1 MLGIFRGFLNTWP
14 AKVFFLVLAL
24 AFALWGVSGKN
35 PFGADTDAAATVGG
49 HRIDLAELQQ
59 AYKRQ
64 AAQLARM
71 LGKPELP
78 PEMRRMAATAAVD
91 TTVTQQALQ
100 NKVAELGLAAPDAA
114 VREAAFAVPAFHG
127 TDGAFDRTRMTE
139 ILRANGMTE
148 PMFLNL
154 LRRDLTTRQL
164 LGAIHA
170 VAQPPKALVDRIY
183 SYQHE
188 TRTAEMVELPFAEVT
203 TPPVPTD
210 AQLQRWWQNHPE
222 SFSAPEYRR
231 IKAVVLTPE
240 AVGKDIAVGDEELRA
255 AYEQHKAEY
264 NQPERRSVQVLTAPD
279 DATATRLATQWSLG
293 TSWGAMQQAAQTAN
307 ATAVELPDASR
318 AELPSSELADAAF
331 ATGADTVAPPAHGAL
346 GWYVVK
352 VTKITPGGA
361 KSFEAARDAV
371 RARVVASKASDR
383 IDTSAGKID
392 DLLAGG
398 TAVADLPADL
408 GLVPIEGT
416 LDAQGNAASGQPAPI
431 PGSPALRAMLVQAAF
446 DAKVGD
452 TPKLV
457 QTPASPDAP
466 PSMFALSVESVT
478 PPAPK
483 PYASVADAVRASWVR
498 DAVRHQQ
505 DVAAT
510 AILTAAQAGK
520 NLADAAGGRQVKALP
535 ATGRDEPAAGVPAAL
550 LGPLFGIAK
559 GQATM
564 VETPAGFVV
573 AALTGVNSP
582 DPGQNGPAVARLRG
596 QMAQSTS
603 TDAEA
608 VFAAAVRDGER
619 PHVQP
624 GVLESLAQAGD
635 GTSGGGTPGGPAP

>member
-1 MLGIFRGFLNTWP
+1 MLGTFRSFLNTWP

-24 AFALWGVSGKN
+24 AFALWGVAGKN
-35 PFGADTDAAATVGG
+35 PFGADTGAAATVGG
-49 HRIDLAELQQ
+49 HRIDLAELQV

-91 TTVTQQALQ
+91 TTVTQAALQ
-100 NKVAELGLAAPDAA
+100 NKVAELGLTAPDAA
-114 VREAAFAVPAFHG
+114 VRDAAFAIPAFHG
-127 TDGAFDRTRMTE
+127 PDGTFDRTRME
-139 ILRANGMTE
+139 AILRANGLTE

-164 LGAIHA
+164 MGAVHT
-170 VAQPPKALVDRIY
+170 VAPPPKALVERIY

-188 TRTAEMVELPFAEVT
+188 TRTAEIVELPFAEVT
-203 TPPVPTD
+203 TPPTPTD
-210 AQLQRWWQNHPE
+210 AQLKRWWQNHPE

-231 IKAVVLTPE
+231 IKAVVLAPE
-240 AVGKDIAVGDEELRA
+240 VVGRDIQVSDEELRA
-255 AYEQHKAEY
+255 FYEQHKAEY
-264 NQPERRSVQVLTAPD
+264 SQPERRSVQVLTAPD

-293 TSWGAMQQAAQTAN
+293 ASWDTMQQAAQGAN
-307 ATAVELPDASR
+307 ATAVELPDVSR
-318 AELPSSELADAAF
+318 AELPSQELADTAF

-352 VTKITPGGA
+352 VTRITPAGA
-361 KSFEAARDAV
+361 KSFDEAREAV

-383 IDTSAGKID
+383 VDTSAGKID

-398 TAVADLPADL
+398 TAIADLPTDL

-416 LDAQGNAASGQPAPI
+416 LDAQGNTPAGQPAPI

-446 DAKVGD
+446 DAKIGD
-452 TPKLV
+452 TPKLI
-457 QTPASPDAP
+457 QTPASADTS
-466 PSMFALSVESVT
+466 PSLFALSVEAIT

-483 PYASVADAVRASWVR
+483 PYASVVDAVRAAWVR

-505 DVAAT
+505 DLAAT
-510 AILTAAQAGK
+510 AILTAVQNGK
-520 NLADAAGGRQVKALP
+520 SLADAAAGRHVQTLP
-535 ATGRDEPAAGVPAAL
+535 ATGRDEPAAGVPPTL

-564 VETPAGFVV
+564 VETPTGFVV
-573 AALTGVNSP
+573 AVLRAVNNP
-582 DPGQNGPAVARLRG
+582 DPAQNAPAVAQLRD
-596 QMAQSTS
+596 QVAQSAS
-603 TDAEA
+603 NDAEA
-608 VFAAAVRDGER
+608 VFAAAVRDAER
-619 PHVQP
+619 PRVQP
-624 GVLESLAQAGD
+624 GVVESLAQNGAA
-635 GTSGGGTPGGPAP
+635 PGAAP